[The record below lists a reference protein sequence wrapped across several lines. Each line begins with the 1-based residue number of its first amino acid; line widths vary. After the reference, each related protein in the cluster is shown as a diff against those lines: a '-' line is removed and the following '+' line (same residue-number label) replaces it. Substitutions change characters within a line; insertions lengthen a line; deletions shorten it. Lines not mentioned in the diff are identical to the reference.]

1 MKACAAVALVALA
14 CAAPPPPTVELAPAP
29 TAVAPVLAPIRVCTD
44 VSETARADVGAG
56 VSGWRYSTQ
65 TWRGWVDIGAD
76 ITDWRCDLMLVEVDP
91 GDFCEHGQAACVVGL
106 GGLDR
111 AKPVPGIV
119 HLVRG
124 VYEPFARLVVLHEI
138 GHLLGLSHMAGTMM
152 DPFVSDIIA
161 GTLGAC
167 PDEPTIARL
176 EMRLGVFDLQSCTL

>member
-1 MKACAAVALVALA
+1 MKSCVALALVALA
-14 CAAPPPPTVELAPAP
+14 CAAPPPPEPEHVAPAP
-29 TAVAPVLAPIRVCTD
+29 APMLAPIRVCTE
-44 VSETARADVGAG
+44 VSATARSDVGAG
-56 VSGWRYSTQ
+56 VSGWRFSTQ
-65 TWRGWVDIGAD
+65 SWRGWVDIGTD

-91 GDFCEHGQAACVVGL
+91 GDFCEYGQAACVVGL

-111 AKPVPGIV
+111 PKPVPGVV

-138 GHLLGLSHMAGTMM
+138 GHLLGLSHLAGTMM
-152 DPFVSDIIA
+152 DPFVSAIIE
-161 GTLGAC
+161 GTIGNC